1 MKYELID
8 QYFEPT
14 VFQPTVQLYLDTVFA
29 QIVEHHSMTE
39 TKGKFRHLDL
49 FDMPYSVHIL
59 NGMIP
64 MLQIYERFLVTKQ
77 QLNHADTEGWLKVLM
92 LGFTF
97 HDANKLLHLEE
108 VKGRNDLEHAIE
120 QLHFEKYQLDDFFPE
135 WRTWHN
141 EIAFLALAT
150 ENRTSVFANQFAV
163 RGETFLRG
171 KLQPF
176 CHLADGF
183 ASIQELN
190 CVEEA
195 YTVLSKKLKEI
206 ENVMGQKI
214 PISFVEIRANPYI
227 LLSQNVLQ
235 AARKVFSPEKK
246 VFYTLRNGFIYF
258 GENATNEEL
267 IKIRQAFNELAK
279 NLDPVKLTSIDAQK
293 CEFGF
298 IGSVPFTTKVIDK
311 IADNSADSFLL
322 MSPNGKDKIRNFDD
336 FVQLLRDLLD
346 IYETAGYSI
355 EVQPDEKSGR
365 LYLRFSK
372 NIEDETDEADFKKI
386 FILHK
391 IQWLNAKNNK
401 AWQADLDTWTGA
413 NSKKQEKSKK
423 PVIIDSDKVD
433 YFNSALSQPIGD
445 LKTVADVVKFIEN
458 CTNSSAGIL
467 KTVLN
472 IIKTN
477 QVLGEKDTPQY
488 ITELEDNI
496 INAFDKPIELVVRE
510 SLLTNFVSRYFCAYG
525 CEDWSYLTDNYQP
538 SIPHKSKMCAF
549 TGESATKPYTEG
561 VAFGMK
567 ARGFTNRT
575 ITSLANTQSFISEL
589 YAEENKLRKTYFSDA
604 SDANLI
610 VYNDFFETNLD
621 INHDVIRSTVKARN
635 LKWLDKVKIEFDK
648 NANFEL
654 NLFNLTFL
662 RIDFKIEPI
671 FYFVRRALLLVKK
684 LGIRSFVTGIMSP
697 YQPHKAVFH
706 FEQAPTFLKQL
717 GWHQV
722 RLLEVEEVL
731 SEMTLL
737 LLFNPK
743 MLESNL
749 LKVAKD
755 RRSYFQ
761 LFDKLKDD
769 DQKKVR
775 PRLEKFISSF
785 KNRFPTMTITEELV
799 ELAVKIDQANYKS
812 SGAQETWL
820 IRTATDF
827 LRQLIKQGYDR
838 EEIIGK
844 ISGEIYRKMKNEYVE
859 DKLNTIEN
867 FSTAVYD
874 ILYLK
879 GWRGQ
884 IPISDDQKK
893 WIYEFAFVYKKRST
907 ELANQRQAASAKAK
921 AELTPSV

>member
-14 VFQPTVQLYLDTVFA
+14 VFQPTVQQYLDTVFA
-29 QIVEHHSMTE
+29 KLVEQHSMTE

-64 MLQIYERFLVTKQ
+64 MLQIYERFLITQKQ
-77 QLNHADTEGWLKVLM
+77 LKHADTEGWLKVLM

-97 HDANKLLHLEE
+97 HDANKLLHLEDK
-108 VKGRNDLEHAIE
+108 KGKNDLEYAIE
-120 QLHFEKYQLDDFFPE
+120 ELNFEKYQLDAFFPE
-135 WRTWHN
+135 WRSWRN
-141 EIAFLALAT
+141 EIAFLSLAT
-150 ENRTSVFANQFAV
+150 ENRTSVFANQFSV
-163 RGETFLRG
+163 RGEQYLRNI
-171 KLQPF
+171 LQSF

-190 CVEEA
+190 SVEEA
-195 YTVLSKKLKEI
+195 FDVLSKKLKEI
-206 ENVMGQKI
+206 ENVMGQKM

-246 VFYTLRNGFIYF
+246 VFYALRNGFIFF

-267 IKIRQAFNELAK
+267 IKIRQAFIELAK
-279 NLDPVKLTSIDAQK
+279 NLDPNKLTSVDAQK

-298 IGSVPFTTKVIDK
+298 IGSVPFTASVIENVVN
-311 IADNSADSFLL
+311 NSADSFLL
-322 MSPNGKDKIRNFDD
+322 MSPNGKDKIRNFDN
-336 FVQLLRDLLD
+336 FVQFLRDLLD
-346 IYETAGYSI
+346 VYETAGYSI

-365 LYLRFSK
+365 LYLRFGK
-372 NIEDETDEADFKKI
+372 NIEEETDEADFKKI
-386 FILHK
+386 FALHK

-413 NSKKQEKSKK
+413 DNKKQENSKK
-423 PVIIDSDKVD
+423 PVVIDLDKTD
-433 YFNSALSQPIGD
+433 NFNSALLQPIGD
-445 LKTVADVVKFIEN
+445 LKTVADVVKFIED

-477 QVLGEKDTPQY
+477 QVLSEKRTPQY
-488 ITELEDNI
+488 IAELEANI
-496 INAFDKPIELVVRE
+496 IAAFDKPAEFVVRE
-510 SLLTNFVSRYFCAYG
+510 GMLNDFVARYFYAYG
-525 CEDWSYLTDNYQP
+525 HEDWSYLTDNYEP
-538 SIPHKSKMCAF
+538 IIPHKSKMCAF
-549 TGESATKPYTEG
+549 TGGLATKPYTEG

-575 ITSLANTQSFISEL
+575 VTSLANTQSFISEL
-589 YAEENKLRKTYFSDA
+589 YAEENKLRKTHFSDA

-621 INHDVIRSTVKARN
+621 INPDIIRSTAKVRN
-635 LKWLDKVKIEFDK
+635 LNWLDKATIEFDK
-648 NANFEL
+648 NAKFEL
-654 NLFNLTFL
+654 NLFNLTFT

-706 FEQAPTFLKQL
+706 FEQAPTFLKQM

-722 RLLEVEEVL
+722 RLLEVEGVL
-731 SEMTLL
+731 LEMTLL
-737 LLFNPK
+737 LLYNPK

-761 LFDKLKDD
+761 LFDKLKDED
-769 DQKKVR
+769 KTKVR

-799 ELAVKIDQANYKS
+799 ELAVKIDQANYRS

-827 LRQLIKQGYDR
+827 LRQLIKQGYSR

-844 ISGEIYRKMKNEYVE
+844 VSGEIYRKMKNEYVE

-867 FSTAVYD
+867 FATAIYD
-874 ILYLK
+874 VLYVK

-907 ELANQRQAASAKAK
+907 ELANQRQAAAKAK
-921 AELTPSV
+921 ASLDPSV